1 MVKVIFTPWKHTSEL
16 LTVRSQFYPAPEYEG
31 PDLRDRACATVS
43 AWKLRGNL
51 PHPIEATALLTDS
64 ILHDD
69 ARKNSVFSIRATYAA
84 AFCRFVT
91 GLVDSKLGARRSM
104 FSRALELGLPASFV
118 ELRHEATHRELPSLV
133 VLRGAVARSLEWLW
147 GFYWAGVG
155 SPGPSSMLAQG
166 VEGVERD
173 VRAVLEDA
181 RGLIDGS
188 ASGSANGSGS
198 EPPRKRRRVQQE
210 LGSLAGRVVSIVK
223 QSRDAEGVF
232 AREMVRDG
240 GVLVPGGRRLN
251 DPLTEPLTKWTPFL
265 QQITEGH
272 HSFLGTLIET
282 MVDELAFSSSSPSH
296 NKKEK
301 TEKDPHSEAIYKWLD
316 HILHLTQWESHRR
329 FLSLSYIKAVC
340 DGSENHWTKLLQKSL
355 GKANSELNGVPSISK
370 AVKSKTQSSSEETG
384 PSLVD
389 EDIQALSRFGWGMT
403 YTWDERPVG
412 MA

>member
-1 MVKVIFTPWKHTSEL
+1 MAKVIFTPWKHTSDL
-16 LTVRSQFYPAPEYEG
+16 LSVRSQFYPAPEYEG
-31 PDLRDRACATVS
+31 PDLRERACATVS

-69 ARKNSVFSIRATYAA
+69 ARKNSVFAIRATYAA

-147 GFYWAGVG
+147 GFYWTGVG
-155 SPGPSSMLAQG
+155 SHGPSAGAGG
-166 VEGVERD
+166 VFGADGD
-173 VRAVLEDA
+173 VRGVLEDA

-188 ASGSANGSGS
+188 GSGSASGS

-223 QSRDAEGVF
+223 ESRDAEGAF
-232 AREMVRDG
+232 AKEMVRDG
-240 GVLVPGGRRLN
+240 GVLVPGRRRLN
-251 DPLTEPLTKWTPFL
+251 DLMTEPLNRWTPFL

-272 HSFLGTLIET
+272 HSFLGTLTET
-282 MVDELAFSSSSPSH
+282 MADALAFSSLSLSH

-301 TEKDPHSEAIYKWLD
+301 TENDPHSEAIYTWLD
-316 HILHLTQWESHRR
+316 HILHSTQWESHRR
-329 FLSLSYIKAVC
+329 FLSLSYIRAAC
-340 DGSENHWTKLLQKSL
+340 EGAENHWTKLLKASLAKGKSD
-355 GKANSELNGVPSISK
+355 SNGLSGVSK
-370 AVKSKTQSSSEETG
+370 EVKSKTKASSEETG
-384 PSLVD
+384 LSLMD
-389 EDIQALSRFGWGMT
+389 EDIQALSKFGWDVAD
-403 YTWDERPVG
+403 TWDTRTLG
-412 MA
+412 MV

>member
-1 MVKVIFTPWKHTSEL
+1 MAKVIFTPWKHTSDL
-16 LTVRSQFYPAPEYEG
+16 LSVRSQFYPAPEYEG
-31 PDLRDRACATVS
+31 PDLRERACATVS

-155 SPGPSSMLAQG
+155 SNPTSFAAFGA
-166 VEGVERD
+166 EGD

-188 ASGSANGSGS
+188 GSGSASGSAP
-198 EPPRKRRRVQQE
+198 EPPRKKRRVQQE
-210 LGSLAGRVVSIVK
+210 MGSLAGRVVSIAK
-223 QSRDAEGVF
+223 ESRDAEGVL

-240 GVLVPGGRRLN
+240 GVVSGGRRLN

-272 HSFLGTLIET
+272 HSFLGTLTDT
-282 MVDELAFSSSSPSH
+282 MVDELAFSSSPSN

-301 TEKDPHSEAIYKWLD
+301 TEKDPHSEAIYTWLD
-316 HILHLTQWESHRR
+316 HILHSTQWESHRR

-340 DGSENHWTKLLQKSL
+340 DGSENHWTKLLKKSL
-355 GKANSELNGVPSISK
+355 AKGKDESNGLRFVAKKP
-370 AVKSKTQSSSEETG
+370 KSKTTLPAEETRA
-384 PSLVD
+384 SLID
-389 EDIQALSRFGWGMT
+389 EDIQALSKFGWDVAD
-403 YTWDERPVG
+403 TWDTRPVG